1 MSEVTLMHYTP
12 GMTDLVMKEFSSVQ
26 DAITAAKALPEGR
39 LAYVSIPSE
48 YAPHGISLRK
58 IERDLPDHVARVE
71 PTGPQVTEL
80 HNTVVP

>member
-58 IERDLPDHVARVE
+58 IDRDLPDHVARV
-71 PTGPQVTEL
+71 VEL
-80 HNTVVP
+80 RPVP